1 MGKAGFTHIN
11 HWFSLICGRS
21 STENTSH
28 RRYVRILQGLLTAIA
43 GKGMSIV
50 VSLVSAALTVKYLG
64 AERYGI
70 WMTIS
75 TMLAWLSLADVG
87 LGNSLTNA
95 VSEAYASDRR
105 DVAQIHIASVF
116 WMLCLVA
123 AGFAGLFAILWPWLH
138 WSTLLNVKSAVGRA
152 EIGPAVAITLA
163 IFLLN
168 FPLSTIARVLSA
180 YQESA
185 VANFWAAGGN
195 LASLGGILLA
205 THLKLGLVPLIAAF
219 SASSLVVT
227 AASGVWL
234 FGFHKPWLRPAISAV
249 CMGSIRKLTTVG
261 SMFFIVQIAALLI
274 LQTDNLIIAHYLGVQ
289 AVTPYSVTWRLFNC
303 STLVQALLLQS
314 LWPAY
319 AEAFARGDG
328 AWIRRTFRFNLWSCI
343 LITAVIVVPMVIF
356 GRPIIRSWVS
366 VEAVPS
372 MTLLVLMGIWSLIGG
387 AFQSIVCML
396 NGIGRVRIQ
405 MIVGIIT
412 ATANIALS
420 IWLVRI
426 YGVEGVILG
435 TLISYFALALIPVWI
450 ETKNALASLPD
461 EPSTPPP
468 AGLQG
473 R

>member
-1 MGKAGFTHIN
+1 MGKASFTNIN
-11 HWFSLICGRS
+11 HWLSLIIGRRA
-21 STENTSH
+21 TDNIGH
-28 RRYVRILQGLLTAIA
+28 RRYARVLQGLITAIA
-43 GKGMSIV
+43 GKGMSV
-50 VSLVSAALTVKYLG
+50 VVGLISVPLTVGYLG

-75 TMLAWLSLADVG
+75 TLLAWLSLADIG

-95 VSEAYASDRR
+95 LSEAFAADRR
-105 DVAQIHIASVF
+105 DLAQIHTSSVF

-123 AGFAGLFAILWPWLH
+123 VGFGGLCSVLWRWID
-138 WSTLLNVKSAVGRA
+138 WNSLLNVNSVLARA
-152 EIGPAVAITLA
+152 EIGPAIAVTLA

-168 FPLSTIARVLSA
+168 FPLSVIARVLCA

-185 VANFWAAGGN
+185 IANFWAAGGN
-195 LASLGGILLA
+195 LASLGGIILA

-219 SASSLVVT
+219 SASSLIVT

-249 CMGSIRKLTTVG
+249 CMESVKKLTTVG

-314 LWPAY
+314 LWPVY
-319 AEAFARGDG
+319 AEAFARNDG
-328 AWIRRTFRFNLWSCI
+328 AWIRRTFRFNLLSCL
-343 LITAVIVVPMVIF
+343 LITIAIVVPLVLF
-356 GRPIIRSWVS
+356 GGTIIRRWVS
-366 VEAVPS
+366 GEAVPS
-372 MTLLVLMGIWSLIGG
+372 ITLLVLMGIWSIIGG

-396 NGIGRVRIQ
+396 NGIGRVKIQ

-420 IWLVRI
+420 IWLVSI
-426 YGVEGVILG
+426 FGIEGVILG
-435 TLISYFALALIPVWI
+435 TLIAYFVFALVPVCI
-450 ETKNALASLPD
+450 ETKRALASLPNN
-461 EPSTPPP
+461 PST
-468 AGLQG
+468 QT
-473 R
+473 